1 MEKSCFTG
9 SSDME
14 RTKEVAVR
22 AVRLYAERRFAEAVE
37 LCERE
42 MKRTGPT
49 PALRVELSR
58 ALIALH
64 RTEEAERQLALCV
77 RENPECAPAYRM
89 LGEIAFQQNRLGRA
103 REYAEVAARIA
114 PSDNSTA
121 ILLQVVRS
129 AAGGGR
135 ARVSAPVEHPKPE
148 REPSRLFLVR
158 DSDSPPR
165 DDETRV
171 VSRDSIEAQPSRE
184 AIEANPSQASIPS
197 LYSQRSRFGLSHVL
211 AIVAVLTAGG
221 VLLVPRLLPV
231 PPALLAASTSAIEKS
246 QEPAP
251 ATPAPTKAEPPAEPD
266 VDWTAEI
273 AADTWMHPL
282 SGPLR
287 RMPVRS
293 TRIFGAERP
302 GDRPVECKSGHCGVD
317 LGEQWGEPV
326 LAAHS
331 GVIDRVQRLPNPDH
345 GGHYVRIAHRKGTVF
360 TQYFHLAAIPRN
372 LEKGVQV
379 KAGQVIG
386 ILGDTGVVES
396 GPHLH
401 FTVSVKPTKK
411 DVEHY
416 IDPEPLIALWPLHVN
431 EVGGA
436 NALRASLPPGVPFR
450 SKVDKRR
457 KSAPPDSTD

>member
-1 MEKSCFTG
+1 
-9 SSDME
+9 ME

-64 RTEEAERQLALCV
+64 RTEEAERQLAHCV

-129 AAGGGR
+129 AAGGGGR
-135 ARVSAPVEHPKPE
+135 AAVVAEP
-148 REPSRLFLVR
+148 PSRHERPDKSGISHLFLVR
-158 DSDSPPR
+158 DSDKPPR

-171 VSRDSIEAQPSRE
+171 VSRDAIEAQVSD
-184 AIEANPSQASIPS
+184 ASIPAP
-197 LYSQRSRFGLSHVL
+197 LYTQRRGLGLPHVL
-211 AIVAVLTAGG
+211 GAVAILTGAA
-221 VLLVPRLLPV
+221 VLLVPRLLSV
-231 PPALLAASTSAIEKS
+231 PPAMLAASTTAIEKP
-246 QEPAP
+246 QQPAP

-266 VDWTAEI
+266 VDWTTEI
-273 AADTWMHPL
+273 AADTWVHPL
-282 SGPLR
+282 SGPVR

-302 GDRPVECKSGHCGVD
+302 GDRPVECRSGHCGLD
-317 LGEQWGEPV
+317 LGETWGEPV

-345 GGHYVRIAHRKGTVF
+345 GGHYVRIAHRNGTVF

-372 LEKGVQV
+372 LEKGVKV

-386 ILGDTGVVES
+386 IVGDTGVVES

-401 FTVSVKPTKK
+401 FTVSVKPNKK
-411 DVEHY
+411 DAERY
-416 IDPEPLIALWPLHVN
+416 IDPEPLIALWPLHVT
-431 EVGGA
+431 EVAGTS
-436 NALRASLPPGVPFR
+436 ALRASLPPGVPLG
-450 SKVDKRR
+450 SKREKHR
-457 KSAPPDSTD
+457 KSAPADSTD